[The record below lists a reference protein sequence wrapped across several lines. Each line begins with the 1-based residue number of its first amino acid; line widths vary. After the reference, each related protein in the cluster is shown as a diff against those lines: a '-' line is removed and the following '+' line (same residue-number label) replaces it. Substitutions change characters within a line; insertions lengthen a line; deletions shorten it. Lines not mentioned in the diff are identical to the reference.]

1 MYAYKRT
8 RTVRM
13 LIRTLIR
20 TSNLILK
27 DWRFVMKTREQ
38 LYNGE
43 GAEILNILN
52 TYHTLH
58 YEQILR
64 LFEKNA
70 SSIKA
75 LITRL
80 TKQGRIYHDKGKDLL
95 CDSEESATSP
105 DPGIIAA
112 FWVLLDFKKA
122 LVFHTSG
129 NFPVKLH
136 FFANDESYEI
146 IYVSSGQEALINH
159 VFSTLPS
166 TEALR
171 IVIIDSKEQAEKISI
186 DNVIAYCTVTPAG
199 TVSYYQKKE
208 AI

>member
-1 MYAYKRT
+1 
-8 RTVRM
+8 
-13 LIRTLIR
+13 
-20 TSNLILK
+20 
-27 DWRFVMKTREQ
+27 MKTREQ

-52 TYHTLH
+52 TYHTLY
-58 YEQILR
+58 YEQILH
-64 LFEKNA
+64 LFDKNT

-80 TKQGRIYHDKGKDLL
+80 TKQGRIYHDRAKNLL
-95 CDSEESATSP
+95 CDSEEASASP

-112 FWVLLDFKKA
+112 FWVLLDFKKV
-122 LVFHTSG
+122 LVFHTTG
-129 NFPVKLH
+129 NFPVKVH

-146 IYVSSGQEALINH
+146 IYVSSGQESLINH

-171 IVIIDSKEQAEKISI
+171 IVIIESKEQAEKIEI
-186 DNVIAYCTVTPAG
+186 DKVIAYCTVTSTG
-199 TVSYYQKKE
+199 TVSYYQKKG